1 MYTSQIGEIQCNPSH
16 SAIHWALAVIIPGHA
31 LGESIGTGSSKL
43 IAQSCHEPKRFETIH
58 LHPNGKTFFSQRKV
72 GREVNC
78 WTSMRCFVMK
88 KNPFYWSAIHNKQK
102 TFLLVV
108 DWLCKATHA
117 AAFSTWLIWITQ
129 VWPKPISPGHH
140 LIRVKETI
148 CHPLIFLA

>member
-1 MYTSQIGEIQCNPSH
+1 MYTSQIGRNSMQSQPFIQLAVSPSQVTPWANQLAQAHPSWSH
-16 SAIHWALAVIIPGHA
+16 SPAMKRNDPMNGTRM
-31 LGESIGTGSSKL
+31 EKRSI
-43 IAQSCHEPKRFETIH
+43 
-58 LHPNGKTFFSQRKV
+58 FSQWKV

-88 KNPFYWSAIHNKQK
+88 KNQFYWSAIHNKQK

-117 AAFSTWLIWITQ
+117 AAFSTWLIWIIQ